1 MSIFTGHRDSTD
13 PQSSDPGSTHPHD
26 PQGSLSVTAHPLQA
40 DVTGPVLVPG
50 DDGYAEEVSGF
61 NLALAHSPD
70 VVVGA
75 TSAADVVAA
84 VRYAAEHDLPVGVQA
99 TGHGIVSL
107 VDAGVL
113 VSTRR
118 MQDVVVDPVER
129 TVTVG
134 AGVKW
139 RAVLDAA
146 EPHGLTGPC
155 GSTSDVGVVGYTLG
169 GGLPVLGRAVGFA
182 CDQVRSMDVVTADG
196 TMHHVDAEHD
206 VDLFWALRGGK
217 GNVGIVTSM
226 TLDLLPL
233 RQIHAGGLFFEG
245 QHAAPVL
252 RAFRD
257 LTRDVPEQ
265 TCLSLAFL
273 RLPPLPDVP
282 EPLRGR
288 FVVHVRVSH
297 VGDAAEVDGVLARL
311 RDAAPTMM
319 DAVGPLPTSQLDRV
333 HNDPEHPVPV
343 YERGALLA
351 DLDDATVEA
360 LLQAAGPDSGTPA
373 LLVEVRHLG
382 GALGRPGRWP
392 DSVGVRDAAFS
403 LYVVGVMA
411 PPVAGIMPGAV
422 EGLVDSMA
430 AHCSERAFVNMF
442 GLVRDDADRSRCWSA
457 ETYERLRKTKAAHDP
472 TNRFR
477 FGHAVSLPA

>member
-1 MSIFTGHRDSTD
+1 MSTFTGHRDSTD
-13 PQSSDPGSTHPHD
+13 GQHPDRTAPSHS
-26 PQGSLSVTAHPLQA
+26 PRAHPLRA
-40 DVTGPVLVPG
+40 HVAGPVLLPG
-50 DDGYAEEVSGF
+50 DEGFAQEVAGF
-61 NLALAHSPD
+61 NLALTHSPD

-84 VRYAAEHDLPVGVQA
+84 VSYAAEHDLPVGVQA

-107 VDAGVL
+107 VDSGVL
-113 VSTRR
+113 VSTVR
-118 MQDVVVDPVER
+118 MQDVVVDPIER

-182 CDQVRSMDVVTADG
+182 SDHVRSMDVVTADG
-196 TMHHVDAEHD
+196 TLHHVDPEHD
-206 VDLFWALRGGK
+206 VDLFWALRGGQ

-226 TLDLLPL
+226 TLDLLPI
-233 RQIHAGGLFFEG
+233 RQIHAGGLFFDG
-245 QHAAPVL
+245 QLAAPVL

-257 LTRDVPEQ
+257 LTREVPEE

-273 RLPPLPDVP
+273 RLPPVPDVP

-288 FVVHVRVSH
+288 FVVHVRVAH
-297 VGDAAEVDGVLARL
+297 VGDGTEVEHVLSTL
-311 RDAAPTMM
+311 RSAAPVMTEM
-319 DAVGPLPTSQLDRV
+319 VGPLPTSQLDRV

-343 YERGALLA
+343 YERGALLH
-351 DLDDATVEA
+351 DLDDATVDG
-360 LLQAAGPDSGTPA
+360 LLAVAGPDSGTPA
-373 LLVEVRHLG
+373 LLVEVRQLG

-392 DSVGVRDAAFS
+392 DAVGAREATFS
-403 LYVVGVMA
+403 LYAVGVMA
-411 PPVAGIMPGAV
+411 PPLAAVMPQAI
-422 EGLVDSMA
+422 EGLVEAMA
-430 AHCSERAFVNMF
+430 PHCSERSFVNLF
-442 GLVRDDADRSRCWSA
+442 GTVRDDADRARCWSA
-457 ETYERLRKTKAAHDP
+457 ETYARLQATKAAHDP
-472 TNRFR
+472 MNRFR
-477 FGHAVSLPA
+477 FGHAVALPA